1 MIDLQTLKERINIVD
16 IAEELGLD
24 PKRSGS
30 SFFARCPSHEDKG
43 RPNMAI
49 HPKKG
54 AICFRCGYKADVIK
68 LVADVRY
75 HGDQGEAIRFLA
87 NKAGMTDSR
96 KASSS
101 RQPEPLPKG
110 ASLPITKGASLPKEE
125 RVILPAETSWNTLTV
140 TFPPGAKVVAVKA
153 GEGESGWTRL
163 EDGRVKVEYTPEELI
178 FALAFSEYSLTLEE
192 FAALS
197 LDEVAWILSGVFNCE
212 LTAGDI
218 STSSASR
225 LSSRIAIIEGLLS
238 YGQIDGNSPG
248 HLWLRDKKGISQ
260 ATQTAFGL
268 TWLDWERASAG
279 MIKTFGI
286 EALDG
291 LGLMTKDKVTI
302 RFKKHRLLFP
312 FWVTAGGKRYP
323 LYLQGRDINAG
334 KEYRFDNMAG
344 TVPCPYNFDAVMEAR
359 QEGKRVFICEGATD
373 TMTLYQAGY
382 KAVGIVGTQG
392 FKPEWVKHFDG
403 LEVYLATDPD
413 QAGQEA
419 AKKIAGVF
427 VNQGRYSPKI
437 IPLPEGQDIN
447 DYFTGRK
454 TKNPVNG

>member
-1 MIDLQTLKERINIVD
+1 MIDLQTLKDRINIVD

-30 SFFARCPSHEDKG
+30 AFIARCPSHDDKG
-43 RPNMAI
+43 RPNLTI
-49 HPKKG
+49 YPKNVF
-54 AICFRCGYKADVIK
+54 CFNCGYKADVIK

-75 HGDQGEAIRFLA
+75 HGDQGEAIRYLA
-87 NKAGMTDSR
+87 NKAGMTESR
-96 KASSS
+96 KSSSS
-101 RQPEPLPKG
+101 RQPEPLQKG

-125 RVILPAETSWNTLTV
+125 RVIMPAESSWNTLTV

-163 EDGRVKVEYTPEELI
+163 EDGRVKVAYTPEELI

-197 LDEVAWILSGVFNCE
+197 LDEVAWILSGVFKCE

-238 YGQIDGNSPG
+238 FGQIDGNSPG

-291 LGLMTKDKVTI
+291 LGLMTKDKTMI

-323 LYLQGRDINAG
+323 IYLQGRDINAG

-344 TVPCPYNFDAVMEAR
+344 AVPCPYNFDAVMEAR
-359 QEGKRVFICEGATD
+359 QEGKPVFICEGATD
-373 TMTLYQAGY
+373 TMTLYQYGY
-382 KAVGIVGTQG
+382 KVVGIVGTQG

-419 AKKIAGVF
+419 AKKIARTF
-427 VNQGRYSPKI
+427 TDQGRYSPKI
-437 IPLPEGQDIN
+437 IRLPEGQDIN